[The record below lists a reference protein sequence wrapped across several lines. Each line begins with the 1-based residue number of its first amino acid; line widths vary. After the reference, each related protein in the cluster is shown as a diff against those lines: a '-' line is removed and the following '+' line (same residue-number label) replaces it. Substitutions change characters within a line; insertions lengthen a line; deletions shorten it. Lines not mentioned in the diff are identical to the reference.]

1 MKKALFFVL
10 AVLLI
15 STTAPVLSAGASASS
30 LVCVSERAPVSALN
44 LDSADPWARD
54 GITNAIE
61 NGYVPSDMQNDYTSI
76 ITRQDFCRLA
86 ISWFEYVLGNDIDTL
101 LAQRDLKLNY
111 NAFSDTDDPYILAAY
126 ALRITGGTVAPTE
139 TAPGLFNPGGAFDRQ
154 QAAGMILNVCRALGA
169 NVDDPPVSDFIDLD
183 TAEVWARNG
192 INFVRARGIMSGTS
206 TDVPVFSP
214 RDPYTRQQSLNTFS
228 NILIHNIM
236 PEMFPPPE
244 PQVIEPQIVEP
255 QVVEPQVPGAP
266 TPGAPTPGTPTP
278 GTPTPA
284 LTEQYVYDA
293 MIALKADY
301 PEGMPWTNANYY
313 AWNGRTFSGGFGCVA
328 FAFILSDAAFGDL
341 KARTHEDFGNIR
353 VGDILR
359 VNNDSHSVI
368 VLSVDASMV
377 TIAEGN
383 YNGAIHWGRT
393 ITRARIWETG
403 TYVMTRYP

>member
-1 MKKALFFVL
+1 MKKALFFIL
-10 AVLLI
+10 ALLLI
-15 STTAPVLSAGASASS
+15 SATALVLSAGASASN
-30 LVCVSERAPVSALN
+30 LVCVSERTPVRALS

-61 NGYVPSDMQNDYTSI
+61 NGYVPFEIQNDYTSI
-76 ITRQDFCRLA
+76 ITRQEFCRLA
-86 ISWFEYVLGNDIDTL
+86 IFWFEYIFGSDIGTL
-101 LAQRDLKLNY
+101 LAYRGLEINY
-111 NAFSDTDDPYILAAY
+111 NTFSDTDDPYILAAY

-154 QAAGMILNVCRALGA
+154 QAAGMIMNVCRALGA
-169 NVDDPPVSDFIDLD
+169 NVDDPPVSGFVDLD

-192 INFVRARGIMSGTS
+192 INYVRARGIMSGTS

-214 RDPYTRQQSLNTFS
+214 RDPYTRQQSIITFS
-228 NILIHNIM
+228 NILLHNIM
-236 PEMFPPPE
+236 PERFSPPE
-244 PQVIEPQIVEP
+244 SQVIGPQITEP
-255 QVVEPQVPGAP
+255 RIIEPQVPDSS
-266 TPGAPTPGTPTP
+266 
-278 GTPTPA
+278 TPA
-284 LTEQYVYDA
+284 LTEQYVYDT

-301 PEGMPWTNANYY
+301 PERMPWTNANYY
-313 AWNGRTFSGGFGCVA
+313 AWNGGIFSGGYGCA
-328 FAFILSDAAFGDL
+328 GFAFILSDAAFGDL

-359 VNNDSHSVI
+359 VDNDSHSVI

-383 YNGAIHWGRT
+383 YNSSIHWGRT
-393 ITRARIWETG
+393 ITRAKLWETG